1 MEKLELLAPAQ
12 NCEIAIS
19 AINCGADAIYI
30 GAQSFGAR
38 ANAKN
43 SLEDIKKVCD
53 YAHLFNVKVYVTL
66 NTILNDQELIECEK
80 LIWKLY
86 EIQVDAIIIQDFGIL
101 QLSLEGKLPP
111 IALHAS
117 TQCDNRT
124 IEKVKF
130 FEEIGLKRVI
140 LARELPLV
148 QIEKIRK
155 NTNIQLEHFIHG
167 ALCVSYSG
175 QCYMSAFI
183 GERSAN
189 RGECAQACRKKY
201 SVVDKTGKTI
211 LKNQYLLS
219 LKDNNLSNHLDKL
232 IKAGVMSFKIEGRL
246 KDKNYV
252 KNTVLFYHNKLKNY
266 PRQSFGSVICDFAP
280 NPNKT
285 FNRAFCDDYL
295 FNRKDNIYNFATPKS
310 MGEYLGTIIS
320 ANDKCFV
327 IKTRSE
333 ILPQDGLCFVSGGEL
348 FGCLVN
354 SAERTKEGVKVYP
367 NKKMSFQKGVEIYRN
382 QDIQFNKTL
391 ENAKI
396 MRKLD
401 INFVVYENKIEVFDD
416 FNNKVSID
424 YKYDEHATN
433 QENMKQNF
441 IKALSKTFDTPYLVK
456 NLEFKLDKFPFLPV
470 SKINELRREILEKLS
485 EKILSKYRT
494 KQQKPVDIAKFPI
507 NIGDY
512 RLNVHNNKAREFY
525 EMCDCRVMEN
535 SFEIF
540 KPKQQCELMRTKHC
554 LKRASLGCECLQ
566 ELFLVDEKGVKYPLQ
581 FDCKNCEMIVLSP
594 NVV

>member
-12 NCEIAIS
+12 NYETAIS

-30 GAQSFGAR
+30 GAPKFGAR
-38 ANAKN
+38 INAKN
-43 SLEDIKKVCD
+43 SIDDIKRVCD
-53 YAHLFNVKVYVTL
+53 YAHLFNVKVYITL
-66 NTILNDQELIECEK
+66 NTILNDEELIECEK

-86 EIQVDAIIIQDFGIL
+86 EIRVDAIIIQDFGIL
-101 QLSLEGKLPP
+101 QLSLDGKLPP

-124 IEKVKF
+124 LEKVQF

-140 LARELPLV
+140 LARELSLEK
-148 QIEKIRK
+148 IEKIRK

-183 GERSAN
+183 GGRSAN

-201 SVVDKTGKTI
+201 SVVDKKGKTI

-246 KDKNYV
+246 KDENYV

-266 PRQSFGSVICDFAP
+266 PRQSFGSIIADFMP
-280 NPNKT
+280 NPSKT
-285 FNRAFCDDYL
+285 FNRGFCDDYL
-295 FNRKDNIYNFATPKS
+295 FNKKDNIYNFITPKS
-310 MGEYLGTIIS
+310 MGEYLGNVIS

-327 IKTRSE
+327 IKTKSE
-333 ILPQDGLCFVSGGEL
+333 VIAQDGLCFVSGAEL
-348 FGCLVN
+348 VGCLVN
-354 SAERTKEGVKVYP
+354 SVERTKDGVKIYP
-367 NKKMSFQKGVEIYRN
+367 NKKLNIQKGAEIYRN
-382 QDIQFNKTL
+382 LDVQFNKTL
-391 ENAKI
+391 ENSKTC
-396 MRKLD
+396 RKLD
-401 INFVVYENKIEVFDD
+401 VIFVVYDNKIEVFDD
-416 FNNKVSID
+416 FNNKVSLD
-424 YKYDEHATN
+424 YESAELANN

-441 IKALSKTFDTPYLVK
+441 IKALSKTTDTPYLVK
-456 NLEFKLDKFPFLPV
+456 NIEFKLEEFPFLPV

-494 KQQKPVDIAKFPI
+494 KQQKPVDIAKFPLDC
-507 NIGDY
+507 GDY
-512 RLNVHNNKAREFY
+512 HLNVHNKKAREFY
-525 EMCDCRVMEN
+525 EMCDCKVDEN
-535 SFEIF
+535 SFESS
-540 KPKQQCELMRTKHC
+540 KPKNCELMRTRHC
-554 LKRASLGCECLQ
+554 LKRASLGCDINE
-566 ELFLVDEKGVKYPLQ
+566 ELFLVDEKGTKYPLK
-581 FDCKNCEMIVLSP
+581 FDCKNCEMVILSP
-594 NVV
+594 